1 MATAAAQSTEQ
12 SDQAEIAEENG
23 IITVTFTRP
32 EKLNA
37 ISVEMRN
44 VLWTATHALAERDDL
59 RVLVI
64 TGRGR
69 YFTAG
74 VDIGRTGVG
83 AVTEADPDRSGIAY
97 RRTYRE
103 LHLLADEWE
112 SIEKPVILAA
122 QGPCLGLGTELSC
135 SCDFRFCTPRAHWG
149 LPEIRLGV
157 IAGSGGTSR
166 LTRLVGPHWAKWIAM
181 AGKNVDADTARM
193 IGLVHEIYPEE
204 QFMEKVYEFAR
215 SLVALPMEAVGL
227 AKLSIDL
234 VTAQNRE
241 YARHVERLANTT
253 LTNSAEHRRR
263 VRNFNEKK
271 SPE

>member
-1 MATAAAQSTEQ
+1 MVNAVEQPGQAQISEQ
-12 SDQAEIAEENG
+12 DG

-44 VLWTATHALAERDDL
+44 VLWEATRALAGRDDL

-64 TGRGR
+64 TGMGR

-83 AVTEADPDRSGIAY
+83 AQTDVIDERSGIAY
-97 RRTYRE
+97 RRNYRE

-112 SIEKPVILAA
+112 NIEKPVILAA
-122 QGPCLGLGTELSC
+122 QGPCLGLGTELAC
-135 SCDFRFCTPRAHWG
+135 SCDFRLCTPKAHWG

-193 IGLVHEIYPEE
+193 IGLVHEIYPEDE
-204 QFMEKVYEFAR
+204 FMDRVYEFAR
-215 SLVALPMEAVGL
+215 SLIALPMEAVGL

-241 YARHVERLANTT
+241 YARHIERLANTT

-271 SPE
+271 SPQ